1 MTEKKV
7 NVIKEKKEVKMGE
20 EKTKYV
26 KVTVDEDVW
35 KELRVKAIKEE
46 KTLSSLI
53 SSLLVKEVNR
63 IQKKEKI

>member
-1 MTEKKV
+1 
-7 NVIKEKKEVKMGE
+7 MGE

-35 KELRVKAIKEE
+35 KELKVKSVKEE
-46 KTLSSLI
+46 KTLSTLI
-53 SSLLVKEVNR
+53 GDLLVKEFNR

>member
-1 MTEKKV
+1 LTEKKV

-35 KELRVKAIKEE
+35 KELKVKAIKEE
-46 KTLSSLI
+46 KTLSALI
-53 SSLLVKEVNR
+53 GDLLVKEFNR
-63 IQKKEKI
+63 IQRKEK